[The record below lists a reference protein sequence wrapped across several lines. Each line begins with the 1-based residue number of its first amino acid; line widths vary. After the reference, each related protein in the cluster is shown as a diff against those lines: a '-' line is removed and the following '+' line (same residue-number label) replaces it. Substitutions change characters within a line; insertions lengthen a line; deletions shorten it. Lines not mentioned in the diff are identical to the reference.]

1 MAKTQLGARVD
12 LEVKAL
18 AEARAADRGVSLGD
32 YIAALVREDTE
43 GLKRRGLDA
52 ARRFLDE
59 HQSVFDEVEDG
70 GHRAAGTHAA

>member
-12 LEVKAL
+12 SEIKAL

-43 GLKRRGLDA
+43 GLRQRGLDA

-59 HQSVFDEVEDG
+59 HQALFDEAEHADHQATG
-70 GHRAAGTHAA
+70 AHAA

>member
-12 LEVKAL
+12 REVKAL
-18 AEARAADRGVSLGD
+18 AEARAADRGLSLGD

-43 GLKRRGLDA
+43 GLKQRGLDA

-59 HQSVFDEVEDG
+59 HQSVFDDVDEQVHHATG
-70 GHRAAGTHAA
+70 AHAA

>member
-12 LEVKAL
+12 REVKAL
-18 AEARAADRGVSLGD
+18 AEARAADRGLSLGD

-43 GLKRRGLDA
+43 GLKQRGLDA

-59 HQSVFDEVEDG
+59 HQLVFDEVEDVNHHASG
-70 GHRAAGTHAA
+70 AHAA